1 MGSDPP
7 PLPRGTISEPV
18 AGLAGKGKA
27 MTRYPV
33 LLLVAVLLALTC
45 TAAAQADIDDIVNAL
60 DRLYRSEDSYTDM
73 SMHIVTAHWE
83 RTLTMKAW
91 SMGTDRTFIRILSP
105 PRESGMATLRIGTEM
120 WNYLPNTNSTV
131 RVPPSMMAGAWMGSD
146 ITNNDIVKEITYA
159 GDYTF
164 SFTSDTTLTGT
175 PEDGV
180 LYLVLVPKTSTAV
193 VWSSIVCAVRSEDTI
208 PLWEHYYDQHDGLM
222 KTVSFSDIREI
233 GGRIIPTV
241 MEVVPANREGQ
252 STTITWSE
260 AEFDQGVDEDIFSLS
275 NLQSGGDD

>member
-1 MGSDPP
+1 MIRNTA
-7 PLPRGTISEPV
+7 LP
-18 AGLAGKGKA
+18 
-27 MTRYPV
+27 
-33 LLLVAVLLALTC
+33 LVAVLFALTC
-45 TAAAQADIDDIVNAL
+45 TAAAQPDIDDIVNAL
-60 DRLYRSEDSYTDM
+60 DRLYRSEDSYAEM

-83 RTLTMKAW
+83 RTLTMRAW

-131 RVPPSMMAGAWMGSD
+131 RVPPSMMAGAWMGSN

-175 PEDGV
+175 TEDGV

-208 PLWEHYYDQHDGLM
+208 PLWEHYYDQHGDLM
-222 KTVSFSDIREI
+222 KTISFSDIREI
-233 GGRIIPTV
+233 GGRVIPAV
-241 MEVVPANREGQ
+241 MEVIPANREDQ

-260 AEFDQGVDEDIFSLS
+260 AEFDQGVDEDVFSLS